1 MKKKITC
8 VIYQCFR
15 IQNKG
20 PFFFNFYPTV
30 LSDYCNIPHCGSLS
44 SVVEVYKEM
53 SVATVAHKH
62 HKSYFTAKKESYLA
76 AQGYWS
82 TYIRILYIMD

>member
-1 MKKKITC
+1 MFSNSE
-8 VIYQCFR
+8 Q
-15 IQNKG
+15 G
-20 PFFFNFYPTV
+20 PIFFQFLARAV
-30 LSDYCNIPHCGSLS
+30 RADYCNIPHCGSLS

-82 TYIRILYIMD
+82 TYTYIVYYGLTDMKKIWIL

>member
-1 MKKKITC
+1 MKKKSLVLFIN
-8 VIYQCFR
+8 VFEFR
-15 IQNKG
+15 TRAH
-20 PFFFNFYPTV
+20 FFFNFYPTV